1 MNKWKWLGLTIGG
14 SLMGSV
20 LMALPAGAQQNL
32 SDITGTNVYN
42 NVVPLLDGDARLS
55 EETISEARRLS
66 QELDD
71 KFPCEVSAVG
81 PRRFARGPAD
91 PNEVC
96 VASDCQDAEGVLR
109 EAKQFLADTN
119 RQVELIRKGSSYR
132 PW

>member
-1 MNKWKWLGLTIGG
+1 MNKWKLLSWTIGT
-14 SLMGSV
+14 SLLGTA
-20 LMALPAGAQQNL
+20 LMALPAKAQQNL
-32 SDITGTNVYN
+32 SDITGTNFYN
-42 NVVPLLDGDARLS
+42 NVVPMLDPDARLS
-55 EETISEARRLS
+55 QETITEARRLS

-71 KFPCEVSAVG
+71 KFPCVVSAVG

-91 PNEVC
+91 PDEVC

-119 RQVELIRKGSSYR
+119 RQVELIRRGSSNR